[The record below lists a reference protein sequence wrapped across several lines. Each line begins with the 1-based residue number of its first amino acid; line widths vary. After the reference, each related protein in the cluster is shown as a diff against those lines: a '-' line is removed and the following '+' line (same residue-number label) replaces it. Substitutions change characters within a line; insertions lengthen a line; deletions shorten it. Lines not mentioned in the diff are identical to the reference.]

1 MKPQSAGG
9 RNRRRKNRG
18 EAPPLPPAE
27 VFQTALAAG
36 SPDRGNRGCAAASRN
51 KIEERPRRRQG
62 EIRKA
67 LPAAKRTVQGARIL
81 PPQRRGGFPFCRR
94 RRGEKKAPATGAGKR
109 AAQGQKRCP
118 WSKILR
124 HWGSPFSA
132 RAHAVTATDRES
144 TPGSWQKTGRS
155 KPDAFYARPPPRSGG
170 GRLKF

>member
-9 RNRRRKNRG
+9 RNRRKKNRG
-18 EAPPLPPAE
+18 KTPPLSQTA

-36 SPDRGNRGCAAASRN
+36 SPERGNRGCAAASRN

-81 PPQRRGGFPFCRR
+81 PPRRRWLPVLQEAERREKSAGHRRG
-94 RRGEKKAPATGAGKR
+94 KKSGAGAK
-109 AAQGQKRCP
+109 ALPLEQNSSPLGD
-118 WSKILR
+118 
-124 HWGSPFSA
+124 GSPCKG
-132 RAHAVTATDRES
+132 HAVTATDRES

-155 KPDAFYARPPPRSGG
+155 KPDAFYARPPALGAG
-170 GRLKF
+170 V